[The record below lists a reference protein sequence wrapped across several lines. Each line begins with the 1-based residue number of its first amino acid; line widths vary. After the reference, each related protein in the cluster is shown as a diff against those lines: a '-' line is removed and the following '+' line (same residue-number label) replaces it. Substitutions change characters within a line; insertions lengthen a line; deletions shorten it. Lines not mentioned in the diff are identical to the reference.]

1 MKDPNWAECP
11 EATHFDPVD
20 QNFLRE
26 VGEALLLFN
35 INRGWTVPQY
45 TAYGLRIED
54 CHRPLIKRPAW
65 SGAGLPA
72 VGEEIE
78 RLDINANWVNSL
90 VMYVGTDRVVLRD
103 PSGQE
108 FVPKLAE
115 FSRPCEHRCFRPKRT
130 AEQLSVE
137 QKAAE
142 DRKRQID
149 DMYQGLSHSNDSETR
164 RICAEI
170 FDKGYR
176 KQEVS

>member
-1 MKDPNWAECP
+1 MSKIDWARCP

-35 INRGWTVPQY
+35 NTRGWTVPLY

-54 CHRPLIKRPAW
+54 CHRPLIKRPEW
-65 SGAGLPA
+65 SGEGLPSA
-72 VGEEIE
+72 GETVE

-108 FVPKLAE
+108 FVPKLQELADSSE
-115 FSRPCEHRCFRPKRT
+115 FKRFRPART
-130 AEQLSVE
+130 AEQLSAE

-142 DRKRQID
+142 DRKRLID
-149 DMYQGLSHSNDSETR
+149 EMYQGLSHSNASETR

-176 KQEVS
+176 KQEAS

>member
-1 MKDPNWAECP
+1 MTAIDWANCP

-35 INRGWTVPQY
+35 IKRGWTVPLY

-65 SGAGLPA
+65 SGEGLPTA
-72 VGEEIE
+72 GETIE
-78 RLDINANWVNSL
+78 RLDINANWVSSL

-108 FVPKLAE
+108 FVPKLLELSQPSE
-115 FSRPCEHRCFRPKRT
+115 FKRLRPART
-130 AEQLSVE
+130 ADQLSAE

-149 DMYQGLSHSNDSETR
+149 DMYQGLSHSNASETR
-164 RICAEI
+164 RICTEI

-176 KQEVS
+176 KQEAS